1 MKKTILIIMS
11 LVLMITLISCGNNES
26 TNVNEDLN
34 SKVTIGDNENVVEE
48 NETGESTEESTDEE
62 TSEEETTQE
71 ETSQET
77 TEGVTFSFEDIIN
90 QMYESAELELP
101 MMGNMPLDR
110 ESMVYMLGVDN
121 FDFVEGLVSE
131 PMMGSFAHSVVIF
144 TVEEGADIET
154 IKSDIKN
161 NVDGRKW
168 ICVGVEDENILVE
181 NVGNTIV
188 LIMSEASEAL
198 AEAFY
203 TIMN

>member
-26 TNVNEDLN
+26 TNVNEN
-34 SKVTIGDNENVVEE
+34 SNDKVIIEDNENVTEETTEEETTEEESTEDSVEE
-48 NETGESTEESTDEE
+48 ETTEESTEEA
-62 TSEEETTQE
+62 
-71 ETSQET
+71 
-77 TEGVTFSFEDIIN
+77 VLSFEDIIN
-90 QMYESAELELP
+90 QMYESAALELP
-101 MMGNMPLDR
+101 MMGNVPLDK
-110 ESMVYMLGVDN
+110 ENMAYMLGVDN

-131 PMMGSFAHSVVIF
+131 PMMGSFAHSVVMF
-144 TVEEGADIET
+144 SVEEGADIET

-181 NVGNTIV
+181 NVDNTIV

-198 AEAFY
+198 ADAFY
-203 TIMN
+203 TIMK